1 MRQGD
6 RTEILRGEVQG
17 RLESELAAALRRR
30 LPSESKLAG
39 ALRALFP
46 LSSCAR
52 SLASEAALVLCRRG
66 SFDRELY
73 ASAVRSLAE
82 TGDKRA
88 VTLLRGALSTDEAG
102 GLATLSAAC
111 FSHDD
116 GLAAPLAKLAG
127 SRHAHLAFGAE
138 VARMARGESS
148 GAHLSALAP
157 KIKESHR
164 IALCVELF
172 LPLTRGPALPR
183 QIGAALAV
191 LRDAERHLGRWLVL
205 GEVATRAA
213 DPTPLN
219 EAQRKAAN
227 GPPSSRAAWSL
238 VAWAL
243 APDAPA
249 PATRPTV
256 ELVAR
261 LSDRPS
267 ADRDTTF
274 LFRLAAAKVAAAR
287 PMLEGL
293 AKTLPLVD
301 EVAVRA
307 AMHLARDHGRLELR
321 KAISEVATGK
331 RDDVRGVAA
340 AALWDLG
347 EKELA
352 RRAAERAETSRLI
365 SSMTW
370 GALVTAA
377 SAGRFAPASM
387 LAEPMFRR
395 VQWGWVE

>member
-6 RTEILRGEVQG
+6 RTEILRGGVRG
-17 RLESELAAALRRR
+17 RLETELAAALRRR

-39 ALRALFP
+39 SLRALFP
-46 LSSCAR
+46 FS
-52 SLASEAALVLCRRG
+52 ASVRNMAHEAALVLFRRG

-73 ASAVRSLAE
+73 ASAVRSLGE
-82 TGDKRA
+82 VGDKRA
-88 VTLLRGALSTDEAG
+88 VALIKSALSTDEGG

-111 FSHDD
+111 FSGD
-116 GLAAPLAKLAG
+116 GALSAPLAKLAG

-138 VARMARGESS
+138 VARMARGESN

-183 QIGAALAV
+183 AIGAALAV

-205 GEVATRAA
+205 AEVAARAA
-213 DPTPLN
+213 DPAPLD

-243 APDAPA
+243 APDALP
-249 PATRPTV
+249 PPTRPTV

-274 LFRLAAAKVAAAR
+274 LFRLAAAKAPAAR

-293 AKTLPLVD
+293 AKSTPLAD

-307 AMHLARDHGRLELR
+307 AMHLARDHGKAELR
-321 KAISEVATGK
+321 KAISDVALGK

-340 AALWDLG
+340 AALFDLG
-347 EKELA
+347 DKELA
-352 RRAAERAETSRLI
+352 RKTAERAESSRFI

-377 SAGRFAPASM
+377 CTGKISPPSV

>member
-6 RTEILRGEVQG
+6 RTEILRGGVRG

-39 ALRALFP
+39 ALRALYPF
-46 LSSCAR
+46 S
-52 SLASEAALVLCRRG
+52 ASVRNMAYEAALVLFRRG

-73 ASAVRSLAE
+73 ASAVRSLGE
-82 TGDKRA
+82 IGDKRA
-88 VTLLRGALSTDEAG
+88 VALLKGALSTDEGG

-111 FSHDD
+111 FSRD
-116 GLAAPLAKLAG
+116 AALSVPLAKLAG

-138 VARMARGESS
+138 VARMARGESN

-183 QIGAALAV
+183 AIGGALGV

-205 GEVATRAA
+205 AEVAARAA
-213 DPTPLN
+213 DPAPLD
-219 EAQRKAAN
+219 EAQRKAVN

-243 APDAPA
+243 APDAVP
-249 PATRPTV
+249 PPTRPTV

-274 LFRLAAAKVAAAR
+274 LFRLAAAKAPAAR

-293 AKTLPLVD
+293 AKSTPLAD
-301 EVAVRA
+301 EIAVRA
-307 AMHLARDHGRLELR
+307 AMHLARDHGKADLR
-321 KAISEVATGK
+321 KAISEVALGK

-340 AALWDLG
+340 AALFDLG
-347 EKELA
+347 DKELA
-352 RRAAERAETSRLI
+352 SKAADRAESSRFM

-377 SAGRFAPASM
+377 CAGKFSPSSV
-387 LAEPMFRR
+387 LSEPMFRR

>member
-6 RTEILRGEVQG
+6 RTDILRGGVQG
-17 RLESELAAALRRR
+17 RLEAELAAALRRR

-46 LSSCAR
+46 LS
-52 SLASEAALVLCRRG
+52 ASVRNMAGEAALVLFRRG
-66 SFDRELY
+66 SYDRELY
-73 ASAVRSLAE
+73 ASAVRALAE
-82 TGDKRA
+82 GGDKRA
-88 VTLLRGALSTDEAG
+88 ASLLKGALSTDEGG

-111 FSHDD
+111 FSRDAS
-116 GLAAPLAKLAG
+116 LAAPLAKLAG
-127 SRHAHLAFGAE
+127 CRHAHLAFGAE
-138 VARMARGESS
+138 VARMARGESN
-148 GAHLSALAP
+148 GAHLSTLAP

-164 IALCVELF
+164 IALCVEIF
-172 LPLTRGPALPR
+172 LPLTRAPSLPR
-183 QIGAALAV
+183 QIGPALAV

-205 GEVATRAA
+205 AEVATRAT
-213 DPTPLN
+213 DPTPLS
-219 EAQRKAAN
+219 EAQKKALN
-227 GPPSSRAAWSL
+227 GAPSSRAAWSL

-243 APDAPA
+243 TPNAPP
-249 PATRPTV
+249 PPTRPTV

-274 LFRLAAAKVAAAR
+274 LFRLAAARASAAR

-293 AKTLPLVD
+293 AKNPLTD
-301 EVAVRA
+301 ELAVRA
-307 AMHLARDHGRLELR
+307 AMHLARDHGKVELR
-321 KAISEVATGK
+321 KAIAEVAVGK
-331 RDDVRGVAA
+331 RDEVRGVAA

-352 RRAAERAETSRLI
+352 KKTAARAEDCRFI

-377 SAGRFAPASM
+377 SAGKFSPTSV
-387 LAEPMFRR
+387 LSEPTFRR

>member
-1 MRQGD
+1 M
-6 RTEILRGEVQG
+6 
-17 RLESELAAALRRR
+17 RRR
-30 LPSESKLAG
+30 
-39 ALRALFP
+39 
-46 LSSCAR
+46 
-52 SLASEAALVLCRRG
+52 

-73 ASAVRSLAE
+73 AGGVRALSE

-88 VTLLRGALSTDEAG
+88 AALIKAALSTDEAG
-102 GLATLSAAC
+102 GLATISAAC
-111 FSHDD
+111 FSRDPT
-116 GLAAPLAKLAG
+116 LATPLAKVAA

-138 VARMARGESS
+138 VARMARGESN

-172 LPLTRGPALPR
+172 LPLTRGPALPKPVA
-183 QIGAALAV
+183 GALSV

-205 GEVATRAA
+205 AEVATQAG
-213 DPTPLN
+213 DHGPLA
-219 EAQRKAAN
+219 EARRKAAN

-243 APDAPA
+243 DPAAPA

-274 LFRLAAAKVAAAR
+274 LFRLAAVKSSSAR

-293 AKTLPLVD
+293 AKASPLTD
-301 EVAVRA
+301 EVAIRA
-307 AMHLARDHGRLELR
+307 AMHLARDHGRNEMR
-321 KAISEVATGK
+321 QAIVEAAEGR
-331 RDDVRGVAA
+331 RDEMRGVAA

-347 EKELA
+347 ERDLA
-352 RRAAERAETSRLI
+352 RKAAEQAESSRFI
-365 SSMTW
+365 SSVAW
-370 GALVTAA
+370 GALVSTA
-377 SAGRFAPASM
+377 SAGKLGTHVV
-387 LAEPMFRR
+387 LAEPTFRR

>member
-1 MRQGD
+1 L
-6 RTEILRGEVQG
+6 I
-17 RLESELAAALRRR
+17 
-30 LPSESKLAG
+30 K
-39 ALRALFP
+39 
-46 LSSCAR
+46 
-52 SLASEAALVLCRRG
+52 
-66 SFDRELY
+66 
-73 ASAVRSLAE
+73 
-82 TGDKRA
+82 
-88 VTLLRGALSTDEAG
+88 GALSTEEAG

-111 FSHDD
+111 FSRDAA
-116 GLAAPLAKLAG
+116 LAGPLAKLAG
-127 SRHAHLAFGAE
+127 CRHAHLAFGAE
-138 VARMARGESS
+138 VARMARGESN

-172 LPLTRGPALPR
+172 LPLTRGPALPK

-205 GEVATRAA
+205 AEVASRAT
-213 DPTPLN
+213 DPNPLS
-219 EAQRKAAN
+219 EAQRKAES

-274 LFRLAAAKVAAAR
+274 LFRLAAAKAPAAR

-293 AKTLPLVD
+293 AKSSPLID

-307 AMHLARDHGRLELR
+307 AMHLVRDHGKTELK
-321 KAISEVATGK
+321 KAISEVALGK
-331 RDDVRGVAA
+331 RDEVRGVAA

-347 EKELA
+347 ERDLA
-352 RRAAERAETSRLI
+352 KKAAERAEESRFI

-377 SAGRFAPASM
+377 ANGKFSPPTV

>member
-1 MRQGD
+1 M
-6 RTEILRGEVQG
+6 
-17 RLESELAAALRRR
+17 
-30 LPSESKLAG
+30 AG
-39 ALRALFP
+39 
-46 LSSCAR
+46 
-52 SLASEAALVLCRRG
+52 EAALVLYRRG

-73 ASAVRSLAE
+73 ASTVRSLAE
-82 TGDKRA
+82 SGDKRA
-88 VTLLRGALSTDEAG
+88 AVLLKGALSTDEGG

-111 FSHDD
+111 FSRDSA
-116 GLAAPLAKLAG
+116 LAAPLAKLAG
-127 SRHAHLAFGAE
+127 CRHAHLAFGAE
-138 VARMARGESS
+138 VARMARGESN

-183 QIGAALAV
+183 QIGGALAV

-205 GEVATRAA
+205 AEVAARAT
-213 DPTPLN
+213 DPNPLS
-219 EAQRKAAN
+219 EAQRKAES

-243 APDAPA
+243 APEAPA
-249 PATRPTV
+249 PTTRPTV

-274 LFRLAAAKVAAAR
+274 LFRLAAARAPAAR

-293 AKTLPLVD
+293 AKSNPLID

-307 AMHLARDHGRLELR
+307 AMHLARDHGKTELR
-321 KAISEVATGK
+321 KAISEVALGK
-331 RDDVRGVAA
+331 RDEVRGVAA

-352 RRAAERAETSRLI
+352 KKTAERAEDSRFI

-377 SAGRFAPASM
+377 SVGKFCPQAV
-387 LAEPMFRR
+387 LAEPTFRR